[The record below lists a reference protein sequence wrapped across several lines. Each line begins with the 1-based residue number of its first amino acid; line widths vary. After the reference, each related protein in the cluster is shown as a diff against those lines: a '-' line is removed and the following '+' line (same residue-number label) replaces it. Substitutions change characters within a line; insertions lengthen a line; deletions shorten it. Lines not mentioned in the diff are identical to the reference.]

1 MATEITSPVLINQRP
16 FDSKSSIISSHHSTF
31 LTKNPKD
38 STIVA
43 VDNIEIPTVD
53 YTVLFSDDLDKKSK
67 ALEHIGKVC
76 EDFGFFYVC

>member
-1 MATEITSPVLINQRP
+1 MAAETSPVLINQRP
-16 FDSKSSIISSHHSTF
+16 FDSKSSIIRSHHSTF

-53 YTVLFSDDLDKKSK
+53 YTVLFSDDLDKKFK